1 ERFGLPGFPAVL
13 SRSWLAWSLAEVGE
27 LGEGLTHG
35 EDAVRLAESVDH
47 AFSEADAYRALGCL
61 HLRQGDLP
69 AAIAVLEKGLA
80 LCRSRDLALWVPSLG
95 AALGYA
101 YALDGRG
108 AEGTTL
114 LESALEQAAT
124 LGIRAGQALRSA
136 WLGESYL
143 RVGRLPDAGR
153 LARQALDLAR
163 AHKERGHEAWA
174 LRLLG

>member
-1 ERFGLPGFPAVL
+1 DSDRAVEWGMRAVGLAEPLGEVGLRIVAGFYLAQVHYFRGDYREAIGLLRRTVTSLDDDRLRERFGLPGFPAVL

-95 AALGYA
+95 A
-101 YALDGRG
+101 
-108 AEGTTL
+108 
-114 LESALEQAAT
+114 
-124 LGIRAGQALRSA
+124 
-136 WLGESYL
+136 
-143 RVGRLPDAGR
+143 
-153 LARQALDLAR
+153 
-163 AHKERGHEAWA
+163 
-174 LRLLG
+174 